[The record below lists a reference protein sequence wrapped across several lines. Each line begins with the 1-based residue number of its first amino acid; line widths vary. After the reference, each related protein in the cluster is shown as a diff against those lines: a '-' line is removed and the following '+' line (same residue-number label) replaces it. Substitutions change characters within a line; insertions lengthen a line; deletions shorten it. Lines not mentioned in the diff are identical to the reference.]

1 MTLKDGG
8 FSHQIE
14 CFFHRLMTLS
24 LYWQCKRLE
33 ARERRREKY
42 RTRAVWVT
50 TSMAEVVED
59 DSMDVE
65 EQSHHDSPQ
74 AQRRRTVIQST
85 STQQT
90 LLDHPDV
97 ISVEETDDDEED
109 GRSTSERPI
118 ELVRDGDSDNVITV
132 DEGEEEGEH
141 DEDDEDETDVED
153 DTGADPDAGARE
165 EEAQQLGNLG
175 TTEGVHDTERQAT
188 TLAAAPASMPGV
200 HGHITSYVRNSPAE
214 FKTSPRRTAAKV
226 ESDEDSDCC
235 SICFEAWTNSGNHRL
250 ASLKCGHL
258 FGQSC
263 IEKWLK
269 GQGGKCPQCNAKAKK
284 GDIRV
289 IFAKTV
295 KMVDTTDRDRAVREL
310 EREKQLRRKVELEAA
325 QTRLQYELALQEC
338 NMIRTQLDRERQR
351 KAQALTSVSGPSPSQ
366 PSCSQ
371 ASSSQQARLY
381 KFDSSIPLK
390 GESRLLGYDAQHG
403 TLVVSQASPNQLFPG
418 FGVKKISA
426 MDLRSMQ
433 YVSVHSKA
441 IRDICFSG
449 RVDGLMLTA
458 SIDKTL
464 KITSLMSNTVVQ
476 TYHTPFPVW
485 ACCWNQ
491 EDNNY
496 VYAGLQ
502 NGSVLVFDQ
511 RDTTKYVEEL
521 SPPRTRCPI
530 VAISYVPRD
539 PSSSLRC
546 GGLLLG
552 TLRGGCFWEKTS
564 TEYRPHPLPMEGSC
578 TSLKFEHTTRHCLAS
593 FRPDKNHNSTRHL
606 LCELESRL
614 VGEDGRNQCSCH
626 VMHTFYGG
634 STQKLLTRSALF
646 TSPGDPGQILV
657 CAGDEAS
664 TSAQLWSAST
674 AAWLQKIPTDG
685 PVLDVCPF
693 SINSKHQL
701 SVLTDKLLR
710 IYSWT

>member
-1 MTLKDGG
+1 
-8 FSHQIE
+8 
-14 CFFHRLMTLS
+14 
-24 LYWQCKRLE
+24 
-33 ARERRREKY
+33 
-42 RTRAVWVT
+42 
-50 TSMAEVVED
+50 MAQVPED
-59 DSMDVE
+59 YPMDVDVDD
-65 EQSHHDSPQ
+65 QSTHDDDTPQ
-74 AQRRRTVIQST
+74 GHSRRTVIQST
-85 STQQT
+85 SSQPGPASQS
-90 LLDHPDV
+90 LLDNPDV
-97 ISVEETDDDEED
+97 IAVDETDEED
-109 GRSTSERPI
+109 VGSSASERSI
-118 ELVRDGDSDNVITV
+118 ELVRDSDSDDVIEV
-132 DEGEEEGEH
+132 DGGEEEGEH

-153 DTGADPDAGARE
+153 DDDDEQGSVDRRDEPDAGDRE
-165 EEAQQLGNLG
+165 EETQPSDNPAGNA
-175 TTEGVHDTERQAT
+175 EGVQDTERQAT
-188 TLAAAPASMPGV
+188 TPTSAPAAMPGV
-200 HGHITSYVRNSPAE
+200 QVISPLRNSPAE
-214 FKTSPRRTAAKV
+214 FKTTSPRRAAAKV
-226 ESDEDSDCC
+226 ESDDDSDCC
-235 SICFEAWTNSGNHRL
+235 SICFESWTNSGNHRL

-289 IFAKTV
+289 IYAKTV
-295 KMVDTTDRDRAVREL
+295 KMVDTTERDRAMREL
-310 EREKQLRRKVELEAA
+310 EKEKQLRRKVELEAA

-338 NMIRTQLDRERQR
+338 NRIRVQLDRERQR
-351 KAQALTSVSGPSPSQ
+351 STQASVSGPSSSQ
-366 PSCSQ
+366 ASCSQ
-371 ASSSQQARLY
+371 ASTSQQRRRY
-381 KFDSSIPLK
+381 QFDSSVPLK

-403 TLVVSQASPNQLFPG
+403 TLVVSQPSPNQLFPG
-418 FGVKKISA
+418 FGVKKVSA
-426 MDLRSMQ
+426 MDLRSVQ

-485 ACCWNQ
+485 ACCWNR

-511 RDTTKYVEEL
+511 RDTSKHVEEL
-521 SPPRTRCPI
+521 APPRARCPI
-530 VAISYVPRD
+530 VAMSYVPRD

-552 TLRGGCFWEKTS
+552 TLQGGCFWEKTS

-578 TSLKFEHTTRHCLAS
+578 TSLRFEPSTRHCLAS

-614 VGEDGRNQCSCH
+614 VGEDGRNHCSCH
-626 VMHTFYGG
+626 VMQTFYGG

-646 TSPGDPGQILV
+646 ASPEDPGQLLV

-664 TSAQLWSAST
+664 TSAQIWSAST
-674 AAWLQKIPTDG
+674 AALLQKIPTDS

-693 SINSKHQL
+693 SINDKHQL
-701 SVLTDKLLR
+701 GVLTDKLLR

>member
-1 MTLKDGG
+1 
-8 FSHQIE
+8 
-14 CFFHRLMTLS
+14 
-24 LYWQCKRLE
+24 
-33 ARERRREKY
+33 
-42 RTRAVWVT
+42 
-50 TSMAEVVED
+50 MAEGVED
-59 DSMDVE
+59 TPMDVD
-65 EQSHHDSPQ
+65 EQSPQ
-74 AQRRRTVIQST
+74 GHSRRRTVIQST
-85 STQQT
+85 SSQQSA
-90 LLDHPDV
+90 LEPPDV
-97 ISVEETDDDEED
+97 ISVEETDDEEED
-109 GRSTSERPI
+109 EDEDGGSAGERSI
-118 ELVRDGDSDNVITV
+118 ELVRDSDSDVIEL
-132 DEGEEEGEH
+132 DGGEEEGEH

-153 DTGADPDAGARE
+153 DTDAESDAGARE
-165 EEAQQLGNLG
+165 EDTQQLGNPVG
-175 TTEGVHDTERQAT
+175 AAAGDQERQAT
-188 TLAAAPASMPGV
+188 TSAAAPGTMPSTPAAVPGV
-200 HGHITSYVRNSPAE
+200 RVISPVRNSPAE
-214 FKTSPRRTAAKV
+214 FKTTSPRRPAAKV

-235 SICFEAWTNSGNHRL
+235 SICFESWTNSGNHRL

-289 IFAKTV
+289 IYAKTV
-295 KMVDTTDRDRAVREL
+295 KMVDTTERDRAVREL

-338 NMIRTQLDRERQR
+338 NKIRAQLDRERQR
-351 KAQALTSVSGPSPSQ
+351 NTQASASGTNLSQ

-371 ASSSQQARLY
+371 ASSSQQRSLY

-403 TLVVSQASPNQLFPG
+403 TLVVSQPSPNQLFPG

-426 MDLRSMQ
+426 MDLRSVQ

-458 SIDKTL
+458 SVDKTL

-476 TYHTPFPVW
+476 TYQTPFPVW

-511 RDTTKYVEEL
+511 RDTTKHVEEL
-521 SPPRTRCPI
+521 APPRARCPI
-530 VAISYVPRD
+530 VAMSYVPRD
-539 PSSSLRC
+539 PESSLRC

-552 TLRGGCFWEKTS
+552 TLQGGCFWEKTA
-564 TEYRPHPLPMEGSC
+564 TDYKPHPLPMEGEYKPHPLPMEGSC

-626 VMHTFYGG
+626 VVQTFYGG
-634 STQKLLTRSALF
+634 STQKLLTRSVLF
-646 TSPGDPGQILV
+646 PSPGDPGQILV
-657 CAGDEAS
+657 CAGDEAT

-674 AAWLQKIPTDG
+674 AALLQRIPTDS

-693 SINSKHQL
+693 SINNKHQL
-701 SVLTDKLLR
+701 GVLTDKLLR